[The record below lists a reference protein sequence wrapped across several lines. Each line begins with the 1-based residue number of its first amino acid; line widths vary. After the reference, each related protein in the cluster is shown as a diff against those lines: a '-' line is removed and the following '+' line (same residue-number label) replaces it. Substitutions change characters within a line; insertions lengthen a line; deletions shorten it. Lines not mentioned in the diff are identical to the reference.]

1 VGSLSAGFDRF
12 MVWKSSDEKIDASHL
27 ISQLET
33 LIKGMLNK
41 ENLLDLIRHFIV
53 FDKSKR
59 EDKETGQITIH
70 TVKKLA
76 VYHQY
81 YAVNKAV
88 ESTLGAVRINKEK
101 ENIVIEEPA
110 A

>member
-1 VGSLSAGFDRF
+1 

-59 EDKETGQITIH
+59 EDKETRQITIH
-70 TVKKLA
+70 TVKKLT